1 MKAFQL
7 CVSVALATLSV
18 LGWCNDTA
26 VVGIGGVIKPMEN
39 HPSIVLRS
47 HVVKVK
53 ITPEYADVDCTFVL
67 HNTGK
72 ATRVLIGFPESGG
85 GDIVV
90 PKMGFEYFRSYVD
103 GKRVQVRVKEQRRE
117 VDSAGYFRWYLK
129 RVRFGTG
136 QTRVIRNVY
145 RAPLGAVSTG
155 HNFFDYI
162 LTTGASWKGKIVR
175 SDIIVELSGLD
186 HVVDLE
192 IRPEGYHRVGNR
204 IAWRFENYEP
214 NENIFIMFF
223 QHYRLRVNEDR
234 LGASRVVSRD
244 SMLRPQGAFLIE
256 ARWFEEIPGI
266 RVAWDGTTQRV
277 TIADT
282 VSGRQIVMRVGDRW
296 ATANGQRVQLPVAPA
311 LRRQFGMWVVQVPV
325 RAVAEALGGQV
336 AFKRESA
343 TVEVQFPNR
352 SRTKNPIITP
362 D

>member
-47 HVVKVK
+47 HMVKVK

-103 GKRVQVRVKEQRRE
+103 GKRVQVRVQEQRRE
-117 VDSAGYFRWYLK
+117 SGPDGYFRWYLK
-129 RVRFGTG
+129 RVRFEAG

-145 RAPLGAVSTG
+145 RAPLGAISTG
-155 HNFFDYI
+155 HDFFDYI
-162 LTTGASWKGKIVR
+162 LTTGASWKGKIGR
-175 SDIIVELSGLD
+175 SDIIVELSGLK

-192 IRPEGYHRVGNR
+192 IRPEGYRRVGNR
-204 IAWRFENYEP
+204 IVWRLENYEP
-214 NENIFIMFF
+214 KENIFIMFF
-223 QHYRLRVNEDR
+223 QHYRLYADIGE
-234 LGASRVVSRD
+234 SRIVSRD
-244 SMLRPQGAFLIE
+244 ALIRPQGTLMIDAD
-256 ARWFEEIPGI
+256 WFRSIQGV
-266 RVAWDGTTQRV
+266 RVAWDGATQRV
-277 TIADT
+277 TIADS

-296 ATANGQRVQLPVAPA
+296 AIVNGQRVQLPVAPSWYHEWGRRVVRVP
-311 LRRQFGMWVVQVPV
+311 LRSVV
-325 RAVAEALGGQV
+325 EALGGQV

-352 SRTKNPIITP
+352 PRAENPIITP

>member
-1 MKAFQL
+1 MKAFRQ
-7 CVSVALATLSV
+7 CIWAALIALSMS
-18 LGWCNDTA
+18 GWCNDSA
-26 VVGIGGVIKPMEN
+26 VVGVGGVIKPMKN

-72 ATRVLIGFPESGG
+72 ATSVLIGFPESGG

-103 GKRVQVRVKEQRRE
+103 GKRVQVRVQEQRRE
-117 VDSAGYFRWYLK
+117 SGPDGYFRWYLK
-129 RVRFGTG
+129 RVRFGAG

-145 RAPLGAVSTG
+145 RAPLGAISTG

-162 LTTGASWKGKIVR
+162 LTTGASWKGKIGR
-175 SDIIVELSGLD
+175 SDIIVELSGLE

-192 IRPEGYHRVGNR
+192 IRPEGYRRVGNR
-204 IAWRFENYEP
+204 IVWRLENYEP
-214 NENIFIMFF
+214 KENISIMFF
-223 QHYRLRVNEDR
+223 QHYRLYADIGEPRI
-234 LGASRVVSRD
+234 VSRD
-244 SMLRPQGAFLIE
+244 ALIRPQGTLMIDAD
-256 ARWFEEIPGI
+256 WFRSIRGV
-266 RVAWDGTTQRV
+266 RVAWDGATQRV
-277 TIADT
+277 TIADS

-296 ATANGQRVQLPVAPA
+296 AIVNGQRVRLPVAPSWYHGWGRRVVRVP
-311 LRRQFGMWVVQVPV
+311 LRSVV
-325 RAVAEALGGQV
+325 EALGGQV

-352 SRTKNPIITP
+352 PRAENPIITP

>member
-72 ATRVLIGFPESGG
+72 ATSVLIGFPESGG

-90 PKMGFEYFRSYVD
+90 PKMGFRYFRSYVD
-103 GKRVQVRVKEQRRE
+103 GKRVQVRVQEQRRE
-117 VDSAGYFRWYLK
+117 SGPDGYFRWYLK
-129 RVRFGTG
+129 RVRFGAG

-145 RAPLGAVSTG
+145 RAPLGAISTG
-155 HNFFDYI
+155 HDFFDYI
-162 LTTGASWKGKIVR
+162 LTTGASWKGKIGR

-192 IRPEGYHRVGNR
+192 IRPEGYRRVGNR
-204 IAWRFENYEP
+204 IVWRLENYEP
-214 NENIFIMFF
+214 KENISIMFF
-223 QHYRLRVNEDR
+223 QHYRLNADIGE
-234 LGASRVVSRD
+234 SRIVSRD
-244 SMLRPQGAFLIE
+244 ALIRPQGTLMIDAD
-256 ARWFEEIPGI
+256 WFRSIRGV
-266 RVAWDGTTQRV
+266 RVAWDGSQQRI
-277 TIADT
+277 TIKDSS
-282 VSGRQIVMRVGDRW
+282 SGRQIVMRVGDRW
-296 ATANGQRVQLPVAPA
+296 AIVNGQRVRLPVAPSWYHGWGRRVVRVP
-311 LRRQFGMWVVQVPV
+311 LRSVV
-325 RAVAEALGGQV
+325 EALGGQV

-352 SRTKNPIITP
+352 PRAENPIITP